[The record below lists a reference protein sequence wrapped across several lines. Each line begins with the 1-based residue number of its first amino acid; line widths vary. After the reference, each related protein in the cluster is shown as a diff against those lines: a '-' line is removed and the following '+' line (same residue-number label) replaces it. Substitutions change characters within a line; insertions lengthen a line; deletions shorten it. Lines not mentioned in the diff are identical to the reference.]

1 MKLTYEETITI
12 IVKNIKT
19 NLSKELVVS
28 NFSDL
33 QLNEILYFY
42 NNLTKGYHAYIKE

>member
-1 MKLTYEETITI
+1 MSYTEPTV
-12 IVKNIKT
+12 IVIKNTKT
-19 NLSKELVVS
+19 NLKKELITT